1 MISYG
6 GDALSFTGAR
16 CAPWA
21 GHRIGGDYAI
31 QGNILVGPQVAD
43 AMAEA
48 FEKAEGALHERLYAA
63 LAAGDS
69 AGGDRRG
76 RQSARLMVKKRGC
89 GQPGTDT
96 LVDITLEDHANPVAE
111 LGRIL
116 GVGSALLH
124 ILRSLRAFSEAPA
137 SDKPA
142 ILADLRAFLDDKRD
156 CRYLDWW
163 ESLGMAY
170 HEVGDL
176 DAAVD
181 VFRTYLAINPALRA
195 VLEAGAEQGTFPVDL
210 ATRLFA

>member
-1 MISYG
+1 
-6 GDALSFTGAR
+6 
-16 CAPWA
+16 
-21 GHRIGGDYAI
+21 
-31 QGNILVGPQVAD
+31 
-43 AMAEA
+43 MAEA

-89 GQPGTDT
+89 GQPGTDA
-96 LVDITLEDHANPVAE
+96 LVDITLEDHAHPVAE

-116 GVGSALLH
+116 GVGSTLLH
-124 ILRSLRAFSEAPA
+124 ILRRLRAFSQAPA
-137 SDKPA
+137 PDKPA
-142 ILADLRAFLDDKRD
+142 ILADLRAFLADKRD

-181 VFRTYLAINPALRA
+181 AFRTYLAINPALRA
-195 VLEAGAEQGTFPVDL
+195 VLEAGAEQGTFPADL
-210 ATRLFA
+210 ATRLFAQSTDSERDEALCDSARWIAPQPSG